1 MAPFL
6 STTRRLILI
15 AVLTLAVA
23 VIGGLAAYSA
33 PRTVADPAKCTSAQS
48 RAAFSLACK
57 PGMPPGGG
65 APNEQTVTDTNP
77 GTQSPTQT
85 GLFGT
90 HHLL

>member
-1 MAPFL
+1 MAPFR
-6 STTRRLILI
+6 STTRHLLLI
-15 AVLTLAVA
+15 AVLALAVA

-48 RAAFSLACK
+48 TAAFSLAC
-57 PGMPPGGG
+57 MPRIPSGGG
-65 APNEQTVTDTNP
+65 APSEQTVTDTNP